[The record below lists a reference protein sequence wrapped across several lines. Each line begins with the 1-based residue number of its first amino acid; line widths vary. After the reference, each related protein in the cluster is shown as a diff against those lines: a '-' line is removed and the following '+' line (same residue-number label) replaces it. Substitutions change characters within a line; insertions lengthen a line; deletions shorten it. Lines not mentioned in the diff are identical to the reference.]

1 MYLEGIKVEKEYI
14 RIKEALEENRK
25 RIINENK
32 NKAIEKLKRKIYG
45 RTKNR
50 KTT

>member
-1 MYLEGIKVEKEYI
+1 MEKEYK
-14 RIKEALEENRK
+14 RIKDSLEENRK
-25 RIINENK
+25 RIIESNK
-32 NKAIEKLKRKIYG
+32 NKAIEKLKRGIYG

>member
-1 MYLEGIKVEKEYI
+1 MGEKYTKT
-14 RIKEALEENRK
+14 KEALEENRK
-25 RIINENK
+25 RIIESNK
-32 NKAIEKLKRKIYG
+32 SRTIEKLKRGIYG

>member
-1 MYLEGIKVEKEYI
+1 MEKEYT
-14 RIKEALEENRK
+14 RIKENLEENRK
-25 RIINENK
+25 KIIESNKIRTIEN
-32 NKAIEKLKRKIYG
+32 LKRGIYG